1 MPFSHLAP
9 VSHLQQSI
17 RPSSQARRSRRA
29 RWMAKSTR
37 RTGQARSGAH
47 GAYILLFIET
57 ESDLNES
64 FYPQEPHQM
73 PAHAKNSPSY
83 LFPLILALILVLVP
97 LALSSAQAGSD
108 QSVSLEAEGGASN
121 TDAGAEAHEKG
132 KGCGGWC
139 NHGSASGGRGGK
151 GHGCGGG
158 QRGTKGAGQK
168 GHGRPEM
175 QNAHF
180 LVTNHDRLERAVEEI
195 PNGVQTVTTT
205 DDPELVEPLRKH
217 VQEMSAVLAE
227 GGHVRKWDPLFAE
240 ISEHGE
246 AIQIEIEEIDDGV
259 RVTETSEDEE
269 VVKLIR
275 AHARKIDQFLARGP
289 EACREETPLP
299 SDYAGR

>member
-9 VSHLQQSI
+9 ISHLQQSI

-29 RWMAKSTR
+29 RWIEMSTR
-37 RTGQARSGAH
+37 RTGQARSGAQ
-47 GAYILLFIET
+47 GAYILLFVET
-57 ESDLNES
+57 DSDLNEL
-64 FYPQEPHQM
+64 FRLQEPRKM
-73 PAHAKNSPSY
+73 PAHAKNSTPY

-97 LALSSAQAGSD
+97 LAFSSAQTGSD
-108 QSVSLEAEGGASN
+108 QSVSPEAEGGASN

-132 KGCGGWC
+132 NGCGGWC

-151 GHGCGGG
+151 GHGCGEG
-158 QRGTKGAGQK
+158 QKGTKEAGQK

-180 LVTNHDRLERAVEEI
+180 LVTNHDRLERTVEEI

-217 VQEMSAVLAE
+217 VQEMSAVLEE
-227 GGHVRKWDPLFAE
+227 GGHIRQWDPLFAE
-240 ISEHGE
+240 IFQHGE
-246 AIQIEIEEIDDGV
+246 AIQIEIEEIEDGV
-259 RVTETSEDEE
+259 RVTETSDDEE

-275 AHARKIDQFLARGP
+275 AHASKIDQFLARGR

-299 SDYAGR
+299 ADYTGR